1 MQKDQSLTK
10 FFEHIR
16 IHCLPNLSIDV
27 VIFGFHDDRLKILLQ
42 RFFNSDHFVLL
53 GGYIEKEENLH
64 DSAVRI
70 LKERT
75 GLDQIYLEQYY
86 TFGDTDRLK
95 TDLLQKVSRK
105 SGADLPDEF
114 LHSSRTISICY
125 YSLVDYTK
133 VKPMAGPFSMES
145 IWFDIENLPPL
156 LFDHEAMIQKAM
168 QTLQSDLDRK
178 LNGFNLMGETF
189 TMADLQKLY
198 EAVLQKKLV
207 RTNFQRKMLSLGILE
222 RLEKQYT
229 GKAHKAPY
237 LYRFR
242 VAR

>member
-1 MQKDQSLTK
+1 MKKDLSVAAY
-10 FFEHIR
+10 FDHIR
-16 IHCLPNLSIDV
+16 EYYLPNLSIDV

-53 GGYIEKEENLH
+53 GGYIEKEENLQ
-64 DSAVRI
+64 DSAIRI

-75 GLDQIYLEQYY
+75 GLDRIYLEQYY

-95 TDLLQKVSRK
+95 TELLKKVSRK

-114 LHSSRTISICY
+114 LPSARTISICY
-125 YSLVDYTK
+125 YSLVDYTR
-133 VKPMAGPFSMES
+133 VKPLAGPFSMES
-145 IWFDIENLPPL
+145 AWFDIENLPPL
-156 LFDHEAMIQKAM
+156 LFDHEAMIQKAI

-178 LNGFNLMGETF
+178 LNWFNLMGETF

-207 RTNFQRKMLSLGILE
+207 RTNFQRKMLNLGILE

-242 VAR
+242 TMR